1 MSHAL
6 FLDLESI
13 PTDKPA
19 HIAEIA
25 KGIKPPAS
33 MSKPETI
40 AKWEEES
47 KPAAVVEAV
56 SKTSFNGAYGRVC
69 CIGWAW
75 NDDEPHCLVMGD
87 DMAEDEMM
95 TLAMFLI
102 NEGRPEGYERP
113 VIVGHYVADF
123 DLRFLWQRA
132 FVNGVRMPAFWPVDP
147 KPWSKEVKDTMMMWA
162 GAKGTI
168 SLDNL
173 CKALGVPGKDD
184 VDGSMVAEM
193 WKNKEY
199 QRIGEYCAGD
209 VERVRSCYRKMQVAL
224 GERE

>member
-1 MSHAL
+1 MAEL
-6 FLDLESI
+6 FLDIETI
-13 PTDKPA
+13 PTSAPA

-25 KGIKPPAS
+25 QGIKSPAN

-40 AKWEEES
+40 AKWEAEE
-47 KPAAVVEAV
+47 KPKAIDEAV
-56 SKTSFNGAYGRVC
+56 SRTSFNGAYGRVC

-75 NDDEPHCLVMGD
+75 GDDEPHYLVMGD
-87 DMAEDEMM
+87 DMTEEELIE
-95 TLAMFLI
+95 LAVRLI
-102 NEGRPEGYERP
+102 NNRRPEGYDRP
-113 VIVGHYVADF
+113 SIIGHYVADF

-132 FVNGVRMPAFWPVDP
+132 FVNGVQMPDWWPVDP

-173 CKALGVPGKDD
+173 CKALSVPGKDD

-193 WKNKEY
+193 WANKEY
-199 QRIGEYCAGD
+199 QRIGEYCAAD

>member
-1 MSHAL
+1 MSEL
-6 FLDLESI
+6 FLDIETI
-13 PTDKPA
+13 PTDNSL
-19 HIAEIA
+19 HILRIA
-25 KGIKPPAS
+25 GDIKPPAN
-33 MSKPETI
+33 MKKPETI
-40 AKWEEES
+40 AEWEATAKQE
-47 KPAAVVEAV
+47 AIAEAV
-56 SKTSFNGAYGRVC
+56 AKTSFNGAFGQVC

-75 NDDEPHCLVMGD
+75 DDAEPHYLVMGD
-87 DMAEDEMM
+87 DMTEEELMV
-95 TLAMFLI
+95 LAVHLI
-102 NEGRPEGYERP
+102 NNGRPEGYERP

-147 KPWSKEVKDTMMMWA
+147 KSWGKEVKDTMLMWA

-173 CKALGVPGKDD
+173 CKALGVPGKTD

-199 QRIGEYCAGD
+199 QRIGEYCAMD
-209 VERVRSCYRKMQVAL
+209 VERVRACYRKMQVAY

>member
-1 MSHAL
+1 MSEL
-6 FLDLESI
+6 FLDIETI
-13 PTDKPA
+13 PTSAPA
-19 HIAEIA
+19 HIEEIA
-25 KGIKPPAS
+25 KGIKPPAT

-40 AKWEEES
+40 AKWEEEQ
-47 KPAAVVEAV
+47 KPEAIKEAV
-56 SKTSFNGAYGRVC
+56 AKTSFNGAYGRVC

-75 NDDEPHCLVMGD
+75 GDDEPHYLVMGD
-87 DMAEDEMM
+87 DMTEEELIE
-95 TLAMFLI
+95 LAVRLI
-102 NEGRPEGYERP
+102 NNRRPEGYARP
-113 VIVGHYVADF
+113 TIVGHYVADF

-132 FVNGVRMPAFWPVDP
+132 FVNCVQMPAWWPVDP

-193 WKNKEY
+193 WANKEY
-199 QRIGEYCAGD
+199 QRIGEYCAAD
-209 VERVRSCYRKMQVAL
+209 VERVRACYRKMQIAI

>member
-1 MSHAL
+1 MSHEL
-6 FLDLESI
+6 FLDIETI
-13 PTDKPA
+13 PTDNPT

-25 KGIKPPAS
+25 KGVKPPAN

-40 AKWEEES
+40 AKWEAEE
-47 KPAAVVEAV
+47 KPKAIEEAI
-56 SKTSFNGAYGRVC
+56 SKTSFSGAYGRVC

-75 NDDEPHCLVMGD
+75 NDDEPHYLVAGD
-87 DMAEDEMM
+87 DMTEEELMV
-95 TLAMFLI
+95 LAMHII
-102 NEGRPEGYERP
+102 NNGRPEGYERP

-132 FVNGVRMPAFWPVDP
+132 FVNGVKLPAWFP
-147 KPWSKEVKDTMMMWA
+147 KDTKSWDKGIVDTMFAWA

-173 CKALGVPGKDD
+173 CKALGVPGKAD

-199 QRIGEYCAGD
+199 HRIGEYCAGD
-209 VERVRSCYRKMQVAL
+209 VERVRSCYRKMQVAY